1 MGNRAVITTETKKI
15 GVYVHWNGGRNSV
28 DAFLAYCKAMK
39 YREPENDCYG
49 WARLVQTIANWFG
62 SEGLSV
68 GIDIYKNLD
77 TDNGDN
83 GIYVIKDW
91 KIVKRIHSYD
101 KNKKPSNKEDLIA
114 FLKELSK
121 SQPKG
126 SQLDE
131 SQIKKA
137 AEDYLAMYDTAE
149 SK

>member
-1 MGNRAVITTETKKI
+1 MGNRAVITTEAKKI

-28 DAFLAYCKAMK
+28 DGFLAYCKAMK
-39 YREPENDCYG
+39 YRTPEEDCYG

-62 SEGLSV
+62 SDGLSV
-68 GIDIYKNLD
+68 GIDTYKNLD
-77 TDNGDN
+77 TNNGDN
-83 GIYVIKDW
+83 GVYVIKDW

-101 KNKKPSNKEDLIA
+101 KNEKPSNKEDLIS
-114 FLKELSK
+114 FLKELSR

-131 SQIKKA
+131 NQIKKA
-137 AEDYLAMYDTAE
+137 AEDYLALYDISE